1 MQFVL
6 DVHLHSRFAR
16 ATSRDLNCSNLHKWS
31 ALKGVDVVGTGDYT
45 HPEWFAE
52 LSAELE
58 PAEDGLYRLRAPWR
72 DAVERELPERCR
84 REVRF
89 MLSVEIS
96 TIYKKGEKT
105 RKIHHI
111 VILPSLDAVAR
122 LNQRLGAIGNLHA
135 DGRPI
140 LGLDSRDLLEICL
153 EADPDALFVPAHIWT
168 PHFAALGASSG
179 FDSLEEC
186 YGDLLPHIF
195 AVETGLSS
203 DPPMNWRLSALDR
216 FALISNSDAHSPQK
230 LAREATLFDA
240 ERSYPGI
247 YHALKDRDP
256 ARFIGT
262 LEFYPEEGKYH
273 YDGHRKCQ
281 VCWKPAQTLSAEG
294 VCPVCGRKL
303 TVGVLHRVEL
313 LADRPEGFQPDFAPS
328 CEYLIPLDEVIGAA
342 VGVGPKSKRVRSI
355 YDRLLAELGPELG
368 ILRRADPAAIEACA
382 GVLVAEGVRRMRSGE
397 VDIYPGHDGEYGI
410 ISMFSSEERERL
422 QGQVV

>member
-1 MQFVL
+1 MSQ
-6 DVHLHSRFAR
+6 HE
-16 ATSRDLNCSNLHKWS
+16 

-72 DAVERELPERCR
+72 DAVE

-153 EADPDALFVPAHIWT
+153 EADPNALFVLAHIWT
-168 PHFAALGASSG
+168 PHFAAL
-179 FDSLEEC
+179 
-186 YGDLLPHIF
+186 
-195 AVETGLSS
+195 
-203 DPPMNWRLSALDR
+203 
-216 FALISNSDAHSPQK
+216 
-230 LAREATLFDA
+230 
-240 ERSYPGI
+240 
-247 YHALKDRDP
+247 
-256 ARFIGT
+256 
-262 LEFYPEEGKYH
+262 
-273 YDGHRKCQ
+273 
-281 VCWKPAQTLSAEG
+281 
-294 VCPVCGRKL
+294 
-303 TVGVLHRVEL
+303 
-313 LADRPEGFQPDFAPS
+313 
-328 CEYLIPLDEVIGAA
+328 GAA

-368 ILRRADPAAIEACA
+368 ILRRADPAEIEACA
-382 GVLVAEGVRRMRSGE
+382 GVLVADALRRGRYLPGPRRRVRDHQRVQQRGARAAAGAGGIGAGRSAAGTGRGRASLGWSNARLLE
-397 VDIYPGHDGEYGI
+397 HRR
-410 ISMFSSEERERL
+410 SM
-422 QGQVV
+422 

>member
-179 FDSLEEC
+179 FDSLVEC

-195 AVETGLSS
+195 AVETGPSS

-216 FALISNSDAHSPQK
+216 FALISNSTRTRRKSWR
-230 LAREATLFDA
+230 ARPRSSTPNGRTRVFTTRSRTATRRA
-240 ERSYPGI
+240 
-247 YHALKDRDP
+247 
-256 ARFIGT
+256 
-262 LEFYPEEGKYH
+262 
-273 YDGHRKCQ
+273 
-281 VCWKPAQTLSAEG
+281 LSA
-294 VCPVCGRKL
+294 RWN
-303 TVGVLHRVEL
+303 
-313 LADRPEGFQPDFAPS
+313 S
-328 CEYLIPLDEVIGAA
+328 IP
-342 VGVGPKSKRVRSI
+342 KRASTTTTDTASARCAGS
-355 YDRLLAELGPELG
+355 R
-368 ILRRADPAAIEACA
+368 LRRSRRQGSVRCVAA
-382 GVLVAEGVRRMRSGE
+382 S
-397 VDIYPGHDGEYGI
+397 
-410 ISMFSSEERERL
+410 
-422 QGQVV
+422 